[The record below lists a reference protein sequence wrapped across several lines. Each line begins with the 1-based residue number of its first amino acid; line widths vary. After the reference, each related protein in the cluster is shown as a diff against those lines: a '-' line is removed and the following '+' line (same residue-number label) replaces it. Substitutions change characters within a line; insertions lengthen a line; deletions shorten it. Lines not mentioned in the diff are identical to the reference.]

1 MGEFV
6 HNLFRQT
13 DRQTDRQTGVVLSI
27 CATQKEY
34 LFCNKAY
41 QP

>member
-13 DRQTDRQTGVVLSI
+13 DIVLSI

>member
-13 DRQTDRQTGVVLSI
+13 DRQTDIVLSI
-27 CATQKEY
+27 CATPKEY
-34 LFCNKAY
+34 LFCKKAY
-41 QP
+41 QL

>member
-13 DRQTDRQTGVVLSI
+13 DIVLSI
-27 CATQKEY
+27 CATQKNIY
-34 LFCNKAY
+34 FVTRHTSHR
-41 QP
+41 